1 MEETRTVEAPD
12 QRDRHVIRRTAELL
26 ASDVPLRDVFSQFC
40 RLLSSVIDAS
50 RVFIALHEKTSLRIV
65 YMLADGQVGTPKD
78 ADIHAGSQSAV
89 VAETGASILKS
100 VEADWTSPRTA
111 KRIEGTPD
119 GDDAVSA
126 IYVPLKFGADIIG
139 VLSVQSPAANAYNTG
154 DVELLETCA
163 LYLAVRV
170 HDARQESVNRALQGL
185 VSSDG
190 LTGVANRRTFD
201 ERIVVEWA
209 RCVKAKSPLA
219 IVFVDVDYFKA
230 FNDSYGHIAG
240 DACLQQVAHA
250 LRACVKRTND
260 VLARYGGEEFAA
272 ILPST
277 TLTDAIIVAERM
289 RAAVE
294 ALHLD
299 HDGSTLER
307 VSISVGVAS
316 VEATADGD
324 PMSVVKLADE
334 AAYAAKEGGRNRVV
348 APPDYESKALPALRR
363 QAARHNLPLQLT
375 RFLGREREL
384 AEVRKLLGEIRLITL
399 SGSGGIGKTRLALE
413 AARGRIGT
421 FGEGVWLVDLARL
434 EDPALVPAA
443 LAAAMELDATE
454 QTPSMDLVVTA
465 LRSKQALLIF
475 DNCEHLSDACG
486 RLVEALL
493 LEAPGVH
500 VLATSREPLGIIGE
514 RIYRVASLALPPDE
528 RPITAEDALSYDG
541 VRFFVTRAEEA
552 ASFVL
557 DDANAATV
565 VHIARRLDGIPLAIE
580 LATARLRAMTVQQL
594 AERLDASFR
603 VLSGGSRTALPRQQ
617 TLRALIDWSYQL
629 LSPSERLLFARLS
642 VFAGTWTLDGAMAV
656 CADPDLPQASI
667 EEQVAQ
673 LVDKSLVLMEAHGAH
688 NRYRF
693 LQSTREYARERLSLN
708 GDAPGVQARCVRYYR
723 DLAER
728 LGSAPETKPTR
739 SWLPP
744 ALPEWDNL
752 RMVLTWTLLDDGDR
766 VSGATIVAGLVPYW
780 EAVSKSADA
789 LYWLGT
795 ALDAPGLPDALSARL
810 AIGTAFFLRLTG
822 DNPARVTALSRRA
835 LNIAIAT
842 SDKKLRANALVS
854 LGGASLMDVRAEAAE
869 PLFLEALTLA
879 HACEDRLCESDALN
893 NLAICADY
901 AGDAD
906 RAHSLYEAS
915 LAIARGLGHDRKTAR
930 ALHNLAAVAQDA
942 RDLDTA
948 VRYEREAVA
957 ILERYG
963 TPRQFL
969 IDLAD
974 VELIRGNL
982 EVANRICREII
993 SGLVLENAMWLV
1005 RECLFVFAQVHARAG
1020 HDERAACLLGFMETL
1035 DSRLA
1040 PRQPAIGDLYA
1051 LFVADVMARL
1061 TPQKYMRAYGSGIAL
1076 TLDAAVN
1083 EACRPI

>member
-1 MEETRTVEAPD
+1 MEETRTLEAPD

-50 RVFIALHEKTSLRIV
+50 RVFIALHEKSALRIV
-65 YMLADGQVGTPKD
+65 YMLADGVVGIPKD
-78 ADIHAGSQSAV
+78 ATIHGGSQSAL
-89 VAETGASILKS
+89 VAKSGRSIIKGD
-100 VEADWTSPRTA
+100 ATDWDTPRAT
-111 KRIEGTPD
+111 RIMPGTPD
-119 GDDAVSA
+119 GSDAVSA
-126 IYVPLKFGADIIG
+126 IYVPLKFGPDIIG
-139 VLSVQSPAANAYNTG
+139 VLSVQSPAANAYNTA

-170 HDARQESVNRALQGL
+170 HDARQESANRALQGL

-201 ERIVVEWA
+201 ERIVSEWA
-209 RCVKAKSPLA
+209 RCVKAKTPMG

-250 LRACVKRTND
+250 LGACVKRTND

-277 TLTDAIIVAERM
+277 TLPDAIIVAERM

-294 ALHLD
+294 AMHID
-299 HDGSTLER
+299 HDGSTLGR
-307 VSISVGVAS
+307 VSISLGVAS
-316 VEATADGD
+316 VPAVHGVD

-334 AAYAAKEGGRNRVV
+334 AAYNAKEGGRNRVV
-348 APPDYESKALPALRR
+348 APDYESIALPALRR
-363 QAARHNLPLQLT
+363 KAARHNLPLQLT

-384 AEVRKLLGEIRLITL
+384 TEVRKLLGELRLVTL

-421 FGEGVWLVDLARL
+421 FGEGVWVVDLARI

-454 QTPSMDLVVTA
+454 QTPSLDLVVTA
-465 LRSKQALLIF
+465 LRSKHALLIF

-486 RLVEALL
+486 RLVDALL
-493 LEAPGVH
+493 GEAPGIH

-514 RIYRVASLALPPDE
+514 RIYRVSSLALPPDE
-528 RPITAEDALSYDG
+528 KPITADGALAYDG
-541 VRFFVTRAEEA
+541 VQFFVTRAEEA

-557 DDANAATV
+557 DDVNAGTV

-629 LSPSERLLFARLS
+629 LDPAEKILFARLS
-642 VFAGTWTLDGAMAV
+642 VFAGTWTLDAAMAV
-656 CADPDLPQASI
+656 CASEELPPESI
-667 EEQVAQ
+667 DEHVSQ
-673 LVDKSLVLMEAHGAH
+673 LVDKSLVLMETHGAH

-708 GDAPGVQARCVRYYR
+708 GDATEIQARCVAFYR
-723 DLAER
+723 ELAER
-728 LGSAPETKPTR
+728 VGTAPETKATR

-744 ALPEWDNL
+744 TLPEWDNL
-752 RMVLTWTLLDDGDR
+752 RMVLTWTLLDGGDA
-766 VSGATIVAGLVPYW
+766 VAGAAIVAGLVPYW
-780 EAVSKSADA
+780 EAVSRAADA
-789 LYWLGT
+789 LYWLGV
-795 ALDAPGLPDALSARL
+795 ALNAPGLPEALQAKL

-822 DNPARVTALSRRA
+822 DNPVRVSALSRRA
-835 LNIAIAT
+835 LNIALA
-842 SDKKLRANALVS
+842 SGDKRLRANALVS
-854 LGGASLMDVRAEAAE
+854 LGGASLMDVRAEAAS
-869 PLFLEALTLA
+869 PLFIEALTIA

-901 AGDAD
+901 AGEPA
-906 RAHSLYEAS
+906 RAHAQYEAS
-915 LAIARGLGHDRKTAR
+915 LAIARGLGHDRKTSR
-930 ALHNLAAVAQDA
+930 ALHNLAALAQDA
-942 RDLDTA
+942 NDLDTA
-948 VRYEREAVA
+948 ARYEREAIA

-974 VELIRGNL
+974 LELIRGNL
-982 EVANRICREII
+982 ETADRICRDII

-1040 PRQPAIGDLYA
+1040 PRQPAIGELYA
-1051 LFVADVMARL
+1051 RFVADIMGRL
-1061 TPQKYMRAYGSGIAL
+1061 SSQAYMRAYSHGIAL

-1083 EACRPI
+1083 EARLPI

>member
-1 MEETRTVEAPD
+1 MEETQTLEAPD

-50 RVFIALHEKTSLRIV
+50 RVFIALNERSTLRIA
-65 YMLADGQVGTPKD
+65 YMVADGVVGVPKE
-78 ADIHAGSQSAV
+78 ANIHSGAQSAI
-89 VAETGASILKS
+89 VAATGRSIIKNAA
-100 VEADWTSPRTA
+100 ADWVTPRSA
-111 KRIEGTPD
+111 KSADTTD
-119 GDDAVSA
+119 GSDAVSA
-126 IYVPLKFGADIIG
+126 IYVPLKFGPDVIG
-139 VLSVQSPAANAYNTG
+139 VLSVQSPLAGAYDNA

-170 HDARQESVNRALQGL
+170 HDARQESANRALQGL

-201 ERIVVEWA
+201 ERLMSEWN
-209 RCVKAKSPLA
+209 RCVKAKTSLA

-240 DACLQQVAHA
+240 DACLQQVAQA
-250 LRACVKRTND
+250 LGACVKRTND

-277 TLTDAIIVAERM
+277 SREDAIIVAERM
-289 RAAVE
+289 RSAVE

-299 HDGSTLER
+299 HDGSTLGR
-307 VSISVGVAS
+307 VSISVGVSSMDA
-316 VEATADGD
+316 VQGVD
-324 PMSVVKLADE
+324 PMTVVKLADE
-334 AAYAAKEGGRNRVV
+334 AAYSAKENGRNRVV
-348 APPDYESKALPALRR
+348 APPDYESKAPQALRR

-384 AEVRKLLGEIRLITL
+384 NEVRRLLGEIRLVTL

-421 FGEGVWLVDLARL
+421 FSDGVWLVDLARL

-454 QTPSMDLVVTA
+454 QTPSLDLVVTA
-465 LRSKQALLIF
+465 LRSRHALLIF
-475 DNCEHLSDACG
+475 DNCEHLSDAVG
-486 RLVEALL
+486 RLVESLL
-493 LEAPGVH
+493 AEAPGIH

-514 RIYRVASLALPPDE
+514 RIYRVTSLALPSDE
-528 RPITAEDALSYDG
+528 RPVTANEALGYDG
-541 VRFFVTRAEEA
+541 IQFFVTRAEEA

-557 DDANAATV
+557 DDTNAATV
-565 VHIARRLDGIPLAIE
+565 LRIARRLDGIPLAIE

-629 LSPSERLLFARLS
+629 LDEAERTLFARLS
-642 VFAGTWTLDGAMAV
+642 VFAGTWTLEAATAV
-656 CADPDLPQASI
+656 CACDELEADAI
-667 EEQVAQ
+667 EEHVTQ
-673 LVDKSLVLMEAHGAH
+673 LVDKSLLLMETHGAQ

-693 LQSTREYARERLSLN
+693 LQSTREYARERLSFN
-708 GDAPGVQARCVRYYR
+708 GDAPAIQARCVAYYKA
-723 DLAER
+723 LAER
-728 LGSAPETKPTR
+728 IGLAPETKATR

-744 ALPEWDNL
+744 VLPEWDNF
-752 RMVLTWTLLDDGDR
+752 RMVLTWTLLDGGDQIA
-766 VSGATIVAGLVPYW
+766 GATIVAGLVPYW
-780 EAVSKSADA
+780 EAVSRAADA
-789 LYWLGT
+789 LYWLGI
-795 ALDAPGLPDALSARL
+795 ALNAPGLPDELSARL
-810 AIGTAFFLRLTG
+810 CIGTAFFLRLTS
-822 DNPARVTALSRRA
+822 DNPVRVAALSRRA
-835 LNIAIAT
+835 LNIALALG
-842 SDKKLRANALVS
+842 DKRLRANALVS
-854 LGGASLMDVRAEAAE
+854 LGGASLMDVRAEAAS
-869 PLFLEALTLA
+869 PLFIEALTLA

-901 AGDAD
+901 AGEPQ
-906 RAHSLYEAS
+906 RAHAQYEAS

-930 ALHNLAAVAQDA
+930 ALHNLAALAQDA
-942 RDLDTA
+942 NDLDTA
-948 VRYEREAVA
+948 ARYEREAIA

-974 VELIRGNL
+974 LELIRGNL
-982 EVANRICREII
+982 ETADRICRDII

-1020 HDERAACLLGFMETL
+1020 HDDRAACLLGFMETL

-1040 PRQPAIGDLYA
+1040 PRQPAIGELYA
-1051 LFVADVMARL
+1051 RFVADIMSRL
-1061 TPQKYMRAYGSGIAL
+1061 SPQAYMRAYSHGIAL

-1083 EACRPI
+1083 EARLPI